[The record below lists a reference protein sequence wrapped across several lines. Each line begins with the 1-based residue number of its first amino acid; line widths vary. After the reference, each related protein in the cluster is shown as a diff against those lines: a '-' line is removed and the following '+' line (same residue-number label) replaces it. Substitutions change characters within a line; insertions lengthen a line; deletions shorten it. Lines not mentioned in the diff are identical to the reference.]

1 MFRPRLAPS
10 TIFSSLLLICL
21 SLTGGCGKGTESGTA
36 PATPPAHSQPAPP
49 VAQDNLNV
57 AAAADLRF
65 ALEDVVGKFRQAH
78 PEINANVTYGS
89 SGNFYS
95 QISNHAPFD
104 LFLSADISY
113 VKRLADQGLVEKDS
127 EFQYAVG
134 RIVLWAPNG
143 SPFDPARR
151 KMKALL
157 DPALKTI
164 AIGNPEHAP
173 YGRAAEA
180 ALKTYKLWEKLEPK
194 LVKGQDIAQAAQFV
208 QSGSA
213 DVGIIALS
221 LALSPGM
228 KDSGTYFLIPL
239 EDYPP
244 LIQAGEVLSYA
255 KDAPA
260 AKTFREFMLS
270 EPGKAILK
278 QYGFALPK

>member
-1 MFRPRLAPS
+1 LQVKFQAGFPS
-10 TIFSSLLLICL
+10 FVLVGLFLMAA
-21 SLTGGCGKGTESGTA
+21 GCGKSSQSGGGN
-36 PATPPAHSQPAPP
+36 ATQPAEAQSP
-49 VAQDNLNV
+49 VPQPSVQEILNI

-65 ALEDVVGKFRQAH
+65 ALEDVAGKFREDH
-78 PEINANVTYGS
+78 PQINVNVTYGS

-95 QISNHAPFD
+95 QLSNHAPFD

-113 VKRLADQGLVEKDS
+113 VKQLADHGLAEKDS

-134 RIVLWAPNG
+134 RIVLWAPAG
-143 SPFDPARR
+143 SPFDPAKR

-164 AIGNPEHAP
+164 AIGNPQHAP

-180 ALKTYKLWEKLEPK
+180 ALKTYKLWDQLEPK

-208 QSGSA
+208 QSGAA
-213 DVGIIALS
+213 DVGMIALS

-228 KDSGTYFLIPL
+228 KDSGTYYLIPL

-244 LIQAGEVLSYA
+244 LNQGGVVLSYA
-255 KDAPA
+255 KDAA
-260 AKTFREFMLS
+260 AAREFRQFILS
-270 EPGKAILK
+270 KSGKTILK